1 MLSKRLFKTVSFQL
15 TVFFGLIFA
24 FCFLSLL
31 AVTYWTT
38 TTALLG
44 QMQTEIRA
52 QLNAM
57 AGEAETD
64 GIETVVQ
71 DIKERTAQ
79 SDGQSGYYFLSDR
92 AGLKLAGNLDGI
104 DRRDGWR
111 ESGLGDSS
119 SEKSGSQADEDHQ
132 VWGQGVH
139 LSDGSFLLVGQ
150 DAVRVLSAQE
160 AIINSFAWSA
170 GIAFVL
176 ATLSGIIASRGFLR
190 RIDDIN
196 NTSLAIID
204 GRLKERIPVRGT
216 SDEIDRLSA
225 NLNRLFDSNQSL
237 LESLKQVSSN
247 IAHDLRTPLSRLRQ
261 GLEEARVQ
269 TGNQTSHKAAID
281 AAIAESDQ
289 LLATFAALL
298 RIAQIESGSRKAGF
312 KTVDLTGV
320 FERVANALQAVAE
333 DQGKDLV
340 TALEPDVKFHGDGE
354 LLLQMAVNLVENAIR
369 HTPPGT
375 RIVLSLATSSGAIA
389 ASIADSGPGIP
400 AEQRARVFEH
410 FYRLDT
416 SRATPGNGLGLALVS
431 AVAMLHGIHIALED
445 TAPGLKV
452 LLNFPGP

>member
-31 AVTYWTT
+31 AVTYLTT
-38 TTALLG
+38 TTALRG

-71 DIKERTAQ
+71 DIKERIAQ

-92 AGLKLAGNLDGI
+92 TGLKLAGNLDGI

-111 ESGLGDSS
+111 ESGLGDSFI
-119 SEKSGSQADEDHQ
+119 EKSGSQADEDDQ

-150 DAVRVLSAQE
+150 NAVRVLSAQE

-281 AAIAESDQ
+281 AAS
-289 LLATFAALL
+289 
-298 RIAQIESGSRKAGF
+298 
-312 KTVDLTGV
+312 
-320 FERVANALQAVAE
+320 
-333 DQGKDLV
+333 
-340 TALEPDVKFHGDGE
+340 
-354 LLLQMAVNLVENAIR
+354 AIR
-369 HTPPGT
+369 KS
-375 RIVLSLATSSGAIA
+375 VLFLMTSS
-389 ASIADSGPGIP
+389 
-400 AEQRARVFEH
+400 
-410 FYRLDT
+410 
-416 SRATPGNGLGLALVS
+416 AT
-431 AVAMLHGIHIALED
+431 
-445 TAPGLKV
+445 
-452 LLNFPGP
+452 

>member
-31 AVTYWTT
+31 AVIYWTT
-38 TTALLG
+38 TTALRG

-57 AGEAETD
+57 ASEAETD

-104 DRRDGWR
+104 DMRDGWR
-111 ESGLGDSS
+111 ESGLGDFS
-119 SEKSGSQADEDHQ
+119 SEKSGSQADEDDQ

-160 AIINSFAWSA
+160 AIVNSFAWSA

-261 GLEEARVQ
+261 GLEEARAQ
-269 TGNQTSHKAAID
+269 TGNQTS
-281 AAIAESDQ
+281 
-289 LLATFAALL
+289 
-298 RIAQIESGSRKAGF
+298 
-312 KTVDLTGV
+312 
-320 FERVANALQAVAE
+320 
-333 DQGKDLV
+333 
-340 TALEPDVKFHGDGE
+340 
-354 LLLQMAVNLVENAIR
+354 
-369 HTPPGT
+369 
-375 RIVLSLATSSGAIA
+375 
-389 ASIADSGPGIP
+389 
-400 AEQRARVFEH
+400 
-410 FYRLDT
+410 
-416 SRATPGNGLGLALVS
+416 
-431 AVAMLHGIHIALED
+431 
-445 TAPGLKV
+445 
-452 LLNFPGP
+452 